1 MVPHYENVYEWE
13 LYNCDILTEYQQ
25 CIDEGLEI
33 EQYKGLFEEVAKL
46 PKDVMI
52 EIEAIAYI

>member
-1 MVPHYENVYEWE
+1 MNDFAVVNEIYGGYFEG
-13 LYNCDILTEYQQ
+13 EYPSRSAVQ
-25 CIDEGLEI
+25 
-33 EQYKGLFEEVAKL
+33 VAKL